1 MSLDLLRARLILSAS
16 DICPPSIHARV
27 AASHPHALSEPWSYT
42 ATKERFTTYVVLDSR
57 NWSLVPVTN
66 EAAAQRLANNPPI
79 YCGEGFKV
87 CVNDIMSRALAH
99 ALTRLSVSEIMHTIP
114 HGPRVARA
122 ERRKMKVYRRT
133 LPYFAEGIS
142 PKGTPLHHELVAVV
156 LKTAA
161 AAKASRAPDVACGS
175 SSSLLAGGTRR
186 WVPSPEEG
194 QATLGFAL
202 PLPRDHALTSP
213 TSPTSDA
220 SSQPPIS
227 HRRRSTT
234 NSLFCVRAKPG
245 NEGDGDTP
253 PTSALSELCELPA
266 RRLGDEIHGSAAIP
280 PRKLLNR
287 RRGAPAAVK
296 RLDVAMVDAAECPDE
311 VMGDGE
317 DLDAGDGV
325 EGDVQMKKHV
335 EMGEDGEI
343 VDLTLSS

>member
-16 DICPPSIHARV
+16 DICPPFIYARV

-42 ATKERFTTYVVLDSR
+42 ATKERFTTYAVLDSR
-57 NWSLVPVTN
+57 TWNLVRVTN

-99 ALTRLSVSEIMHTIP
+99 AVTRLSVSEIMHTIP
-114 HGPRVARA
+114 RGPRVARA
-122 ERRKMKVYRRT
+122 ERRKMKAYRRT

-161 AAKASRAPDVACGS
+161 AAKACRTHGVACGS
-175 SSSLLAGGTRR
+175 SSSLLACVTRP

-194 QATLGFAL
+194 LARLGVAL
-202 PLPRDHALTSP
+202 PLPRDYALTSP

-220 SSQPPIS
+220 PSQSPIS

-234 NSLFCVRAKPG
+234 NSLLCVKAKPG
-245 NEGDGDTP
+245 SEEDGDTP
-253 PTSALSELCELPA
+253 PTSALSALCEPPT
-266 RRLGDEIHGSAAIP
+266 RQLGDGTHSTAALR
-280 PRKLLNR
+280 PRKSLDRLR
-287 RRGAPAAVK
+287 DAPAAVK

-311 VMGDGE
+311 VTGDGE
-317 DLDAGDGV
+317 GLDAGD
-325 EGDVQMKKHV
+325 EFEEYVQTKKHV
-335 EMGEDGEI
+335 EMGEDSEI
-343 VDLTLSS
+343 VDLRLSS